1 MTIDVQQMARSCHQ
15 CTNTYIKRC
24 MNSARIFKVFLKHLR
39 QMLLQLMN
47 KENEAQPFHHL
58 VDVVTMQM
66 NTPGHTDGW
75 HFQCTRVKK
84 RDTDN

>member
-1 MTIDVQQMARSCHQ
+1 
-15 CTNTYIKRC
+15 
-24 MNSARIFKVFLKHLR
+24 
-39 QMLLQLMN
+39 MLLQLMN

-58 VDVVTMQM
+58 VAVVTMQM
-66 NTPGHTDGW
+66 NTPGHKDGW